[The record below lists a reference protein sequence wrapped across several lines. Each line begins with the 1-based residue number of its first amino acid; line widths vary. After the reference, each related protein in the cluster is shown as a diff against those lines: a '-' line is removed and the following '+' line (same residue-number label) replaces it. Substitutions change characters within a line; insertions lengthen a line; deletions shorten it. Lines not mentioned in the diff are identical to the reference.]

1 MKTSAKLF
9 LYLGLFYV
17 PLIFIYGHFTE
28 WSEPVGAVGLA
39 LSAGFGLMIAGYFAM
54 TDRKMDLDPSDKP
67 EGEIN
72 EVSGEVGFFSPYSW
86 WPLWLAAS
94 ISLLALGLAVGWWIV
109 FVAAPLVAL
118 AVVGWVFEYFSGEHA
133 I

>member
-9 LYLGLFYV
+9 FYLGLFYA
-17 PLIFIYGHFTE
+17 PLIFIYGYFTH
-28 WSEPVGAVGLA
+28 WNEPVGAVGLG

-67 EGEIN
+67 EGEISD
-72 EVSGEVGFFSPYSW
+72 VSGEVGFFSPHSW

-94 ISLLALGLAVGWWIV
+94 ISLLSLGLAVGWWIV
-109 FVAAPLVAL
+109 FIAAPLVVL
-118 AVVGWVFEYFSGEHA
+118 AVIGWTFEYFSGEHA

>member
-67 EGEIN
+67 EGE
-72 EVSGEVGFFSPYSW
+72 E
-86 WPLWLAAS
+86 
-94 ISLLALGLAVGWWIV
+94 
-109 FVAAPLVAL
+109 
-118 AVVGWVFEYFSGEHA
+118 
-133 I
+133 

>member
-9 LYLGLFYV
+9 LILGLFYV
-17 PLIFIYGHFTE
+17 PLIFIYGYFSD
-28 WSEPVGAVGLA
+28 WSEPVGTVGLA
-39 LSAGFGLMIAGYFAM
+39 LSAGFGLMIAGYFFM
-54 TDRKMDLDPSDKP
+54 TERKMDLDPSDKA

-72 EVSGEVGFFSPYSW
+72 EVSGEVGFFSPHSW

-94 ISLLALGLAVGWWIV
+94 LSILALGLAIGWWIV
-109 FVAAPLVAL
+109 FVAAPLVVL
-118 AVVGWVFEYFSGEHA
+118 SVVGWVFEYFSGEHA

>member
-1 MKTSAKLF
+1 
-9 LYLGLFYV
+9 
-17 PLIFIYGHFTE
+17 
-28 WSEPVGAVGLA
+28 
-39 LSAGFGLMIAGYFAM
+39 MIAGYFAM

>member
-9 LYLGLFYV
+9 LILGLFYV
-17 PLIFIYGHFTE
+17 PLIFIYGYFSDWE
-28 WSEPVGAVGLA
+28 EPVGTVGLA
-39 LSAGFGLMIAGYFAM
+39 LSAGFGLMIAGYFFA
-54 TDRKMDLDPSDKP
+54 TDRKMDLDPSDKA

-72 EVSGEVGFFSPYSW
+72 EVSGEVGFFSPHSW

-94 ISLLALGLAVGWWIV
+94 ISILALGLAIGWWIV
-109 FVAAPLVAL
+109 FVAAPLVVL

>member
-39 LSAGFGLMIAGYFAM
+39 LSAGFGLMIAGYFTM

>member
-17 PLIFIYGHFTE
+17 PLIFIYGYFTE
-28 WSEPVGAVGLA
+28 WAEPVGAVGLA

>member
-109 FVAAPLVAL
+109 FIAAPLVAL

>member
-9 LYLGLFYV
+9 LYLGIFYV